1 MTQKANNPVEQA
13 VWEALTEVI
22 DHEVGV
28 NIVDLGLV
36 YKVAVTDAQA
46 DVEITMTSPSCPVH
60 AMIADEAR
68 QAILR
73 RVSTLSAAE
82 VRIVWDP
89 PWTPE
94 LMSEEAK
101 KILGA

>member
-1 MTQKANNPVEQA
+1 MTQKSDNPVEQA
-13 VWEALTEVI
+13 VWEALTEVT

-28 NIVDLGLV
+28 NIVDLGLI
-36 YKVAVTDAQA
+36 YKVEVAGERA
-46 DVEITMTSPSCPVH
+46 DVDITMTSPSCPVH
-60 AMIADEAR
+60 VTMAEEAR

-73 RVSTLSAAE
+73 RVPSLSTAE
-82 VRIVWDP
+82 VQVVWDP

-101 KILGA
+101 KILGQ

>member
-1 MTQKANNPVEQA
+1 MNQKTDSPVEQA
-13 VWEALTEVI
+13 VWEALAEVM

-46 DVEITMTSPSCPVH
+46 DVEITMTSPSCPIHVMM
-60 AMIADEAR
+60 ANEAR
-68 QAILR
+68 QSILR
-73 RVSTLSAAE
+73 RVPTLSAAE
-82 VRIVWDP
+82 VRVVWDP

-94 LMSEEAK
+94 LMSEKAK
-101 KILGA
+101 KILGR